1 MKLYFST
8 NNSHKIAEALE
19 ILHKELS
26 SEIEVLPMSALGCHT
41 DIPETANSLEGNS
54 LMKAQFLYENYHVDC
69 FADDTGLEVEALNGE
84 PGIYSARYA
93 GEPANS
99 AANRHKL
106 LQNLRNKNNRNA
118 QMRTV
123 VTLILNGNV
132 HQFEG
137 IVKGCILEEERG
149 DGGFGYD
156 SLFMPDGYDKTFA
169 ELSTEIKNQIS
180 HRAVALHKLSLFLSC
195 NLQT

>member
-26 SEIEVLPMSALGCHT
+26 SGIEVLPMSALGCHT

-180 HRAVALHKLSLFLSC
+180 HRAVALNKLTEYLSGVV
-195 NLQT
+195 

>member
-26 SEIEVLPMSALGCHT
+26 SGIEVLPMSALGCHT

-54 LMKAQFLYENYHVDC
+54 LMKAQFLYETYHVDC

-180 HRAVALHKLSLFLSC
+180 HRAVALNKLTEYLSGVV
-195 NLQT
+195 